1 MLPFTAFLPMDVAQ
15 QGSVTIRAEERHRRG
30 SDIKTIESELN
41 PILKY
46 DFIWNGGQNHFVAIY
61 QPRFIYTSSFDRR
74 LPEENLVNRGTL
86 NLRNPNDTP
95 WSALHNGGLGY
106 EVTRNRWRLSLYQF
120 GAYGDIST
128 TALLVQAP
136 WSGEGP
142 PPDPFPIIPSTIG
155 ARFTLLFLQT
165 QLFVP
170 IRLSPRTALIPGAT
184 YNAFGGA
191 DRASRGVI
199 ALTQGPG
206 VNIALDHAATRRDRF
221 ITFAGVGQVD
231 TKFQDERD
239 SITIVRGEATQ
250 AWRHY
255 FDNHLTGEV
264 SGGATIGG
272 DRVNGFSV
280 FSLGSVSLLWDSWP
294 TLKIAPGA
302 PPYGLVGGHG
312 HRLQLGVVAKVAPWI
327 DLFSGDLEQRF
338 VTSAAAN
345 YTIDRVTFRAG
356 LSQARV
362 INTPR
367 SVAEYQIVLSEGSI
381 RVRLTPTFAA
391 DGGVRIGY
399 QNFNNAVRFNE
410 LTQITMYAGL
420 LWAPLPAR
428 F

>member
-1 MLPFTAFLPMDVAQ
+1 MFPFPAFLPMDVAQ

-30 SDIKTIESELN
+30 SDIKTFESELN

-46 DFIWNGGQNHFVAIY
+46 DVIWNGGQNHLVAIY
-61 QPRFIYTSSFDRR
+61 QPRFIYTSTYDRR
-74 LPEENLVNRGTL
+74 FPPENLVNRGTL
-86 NLRNPNDTP
+86 NLRDPNDTP
-95 WSALHNGGLGY
+95 LSGYHNGGFGY
-106 EVTRNRWRLSLYQF
+106 EVTRQRWRLSLYQF

-170 IRLSPRTALIPGAT
+170 VRLSPRTALIPGAT

-199 ALTQGPG
+199 ALTRGPG
-206 VNIALDHAATRRDRF
+206 ASLALDHAATRRDRL
-221 ITFAGVGQVD
+221 ITSVAAFQVD
-231 TKFQDERD
+231 TEFQDERD
-239 SITIVRGEATQ
+239 SITIVRAEATQ

-264 SGGATIGG
+264 SGGASIGG

-280 FSLGSVSLLWDSWP
+280 FSLGSMSLLWDSWP
-294 TLKIAPGA
+294 TPRIPPGA
-302 PPYGLVGGHG
+302 APYGLVGGHG
-312 HRLQLGVVAKVAPWI
+312 NRLQLGVVAKVVPWI

-345 YTIDRVTFRAG
+345 YTIDRVTLRAG

-367 SVAEYQIVLSEGSI
+367 SVAEYQIVLAEGSV
-381 RVRLTPTFAA
+381 RVRLSPTFSA
-391 DGGVRIGY
+391 DGGVRLGY
-399 QNFNNAVRFNE
+399 QSFNNAVRFNE
-410 LTQITMYAGL
+410 LTQATIYAGL